1 MSTIG
6 FEEVSVFFPKR
17 FHRHADTYFVWSFKT
32 WFSPRFCL
40 LLKYLCDKSR
50 ICTRTSLQSPKSRT
64 STFSI
69 LVRLD
74 FYQYLLISVV
84 LLANSAFKTLKI
96 LIQHPQTFFMP
107 FHLIFNVNIK
117 TEPLGKIDNKRKANI
132 YSLRA
137 QLQVNNKMYYEESS
151 SIFRRN
157 CD

>member
-1 MSTIG
+1 MEVCVTEILSNTKYFVVQKKVG
-6 FEEVSVFFPKR
+6 KCQLLTLEEVSVFFPKR

-69 LVRLD
+69 LIRLD

-96 LIQHPQTFFMP
+96 LI
-107 FHLIFNVNIK
+107 
-117 TEPLGKIDNKRKANI
+117 
-132 YSLRA
+132 
-137 QLQVNNKMYYEESS
+137 
-151 SIFRRN
+151 
-157 CD
+157 